1 MSMVSSE
8 NYSDRRSSKKIEF
21 AEEEGARR
29 LQASDVAA
37 VLASFASREAATVEE
52 VVALATQLSAVLD
65 TKFEQA
71 QIAAA
76 MPDSKAEVFHKPA
89 IDPAKSVHPDYVTCL
104 CCGKEF
110 TMLKRHL
117 KAEHGLTEA
126 EYRARF
132 GLDPE
137 HPLVA
142 PNYSNRK
149 AEYAKRIGLGKHSR
163 EMEAPKEAYRNQ

>member
-89 IDPAKSVHPDYVTCL
+89 IDPAKSVHPD
-104 CCGKEF
+104 
-110 TMLKRHL
+110 
-117 KAEHGLTEA
+117 
-126 EYRARF
+126 
-132 GLDPE
+132 
-137 HPLVA
+137 
-142 PNYSNRK
+142 
-149 AEYAKRIGLGKHSR
+149 
-163 EMEAPKEAYRNQ
+163 